1 MIYKSSSVRFLE
13 RVAIFHYFIT
23 CQNNAYAQA
32 SIEEEKP
39 CHLLISSVVC
49 AKFNKLDFFSPPV
62 MWFVLVHGSFRKPWL
77 PPSPIQENEIMII
90 HDDEEES
97 NDRDEMD
104 LTTSSAE
111 NIQITCIAKK
121 E

>member
-1 MIYKSSSVRFLE
+1 MSLVNFFSG
-13 RVAIFHYFIT
+13 
-23 CQNNAYAQA
+23 
-32 SIEEEKP
+32 
-39 CHLLISSVVC
+39 C

-77 PPSPIQENEIMII
+77 PPSPIQENEIII
-90 HDDEEES
+90 IRDDDEES
-97 NDRDEMD
+97 NDRDEVD

-111 NIQITCIAKK
+111 NIQIACITKK